1 MNEWI
6 NERTDVCINNWT
18 LWKANQSNLLQL
30 ICDILQTYRIPARG
44 SPLSVSPSQM
54 YYYGSKL
61 VLISSLVAHQTSGQ
75 ITFGLRLEPR
85 HNKSIINVFFP
96 FFPFFFRGRIGGQ
109 RGRFMLLVCTYP
121 TKTTQIRK
129 LLTNLDK
136 TVEIWKELSKADE
149 IVTNLIM
156 QLNSSDRKNL
166 PLIENYKKI
175 VLWFSLPLRQE
186 HNGRWKTRFPMTI
199 TEKIKMKQ
207 SYS

>member
-1 MNEWI
+1 M
-6 NERTDVCINNWT
+6 CINNWT

-44 SPLSVSPSQM
+44 SPPSVSPSQM

-96 FFPFFFRGRIGGQ
+96 FFPFFFPRENWRTKRKVHVIG
-109 RGRFMLLVCTYP
+109 MYLSY
-121 TKTTQIRK
+121 KTTQIRK
-129 LLTNLDK
+129 SLTNLDK

>member
-44 SPLSVSPSQM
+44 PPPSVSPSQM

-96 FFPFFFRGRIGGQ
+96 FFPFFSEGELEDKEEGSCYWYVLILQ
-109 RGRFMLLVCTYP
+109 
-121 TKTTQIRK
+121 K
-129 LLTNLDK
+129 LLRSVNYWQT
-136 TVEIWKELSKADE
+136 
-149 IVTNLIM
+149 LIK
-156 QLNSSDRKNL
+156 LLKYER
-166 PLIENYKKI
+166 NYQ
-175 VLWFSLPLRQE
+175 RQ
-186 HNGRWKTRFPMTI
+186 TR
-199 TEKIKMKQ
+199 
-207 SYS
+207 

>member
-1 MNEWI
+1 M
-6 NERTDVCINNWT
+6 CINNWT

-44 SPLSVSPSQM
+44 SPPSVSPSQM

-96 FFPFFFRGRIGGQ
+96 FFPFFFRGRIGRQ

-175 VLWFSLPLRQE
+175 MLWFSLPLRQE
-186 HNGRWKTRFPMTI
+186 HNERWKTRFPMTI

>member
-1 MNEWI
+1 
-6 NERTDVCINNWT
+6 
-18 LWKANQSNLLQL
+18 
-30 ICDILQTYRIPARG
+30 
-44 SPLSVSPSQM
+44 M

-85 HNKSIINVFFP
+85 HNKSIIMCFFLS
-96 FFPFFFRGRIGGQ
+96 FLFFFRGKIGGQ

-186 HNGRWKTRFPMTI
+186 HNERWKTRFPMTI

>member
-1 MNEWI
+1 M
-6 NERTDVCINNWT
+6 CFF
-18 LWKANQSNLLQL
+18 
-30 ICDILQTYRIPARG
+30 
-44 SPLSVSPSQM
+44 LSF
-54 YYYGSKL
+54 L
-61 VLISSLVAHQTSGQ
+61 
-75 ITFGLRLEPR
+75 
-85 HNKSIINVFFP
+85 
-96 FFPFFFRGRIGGQ
+96 FFFRGKIGGQ
-109 RGRFMLLVCTYP
+109 GGRFMLLVCTYP

-129 LLTNLDK
+129 LLTNLGK

-186 HNGRWKTRFPMTI
+186 HNERWKTRFPMTI